1 MRVRI
6 FALVLAF
13 SVSSPA
19 FCQTAISVPDTASWQ
34 HARSEIILPP
44 KLAGLKRGSISDNS
58 ASELDVSVQYEGA
71 DSIGTVY
78 LYRPYWNDIGVWFDR
93 SEQGLLAHK
102 ALGNVVGVENA
113 PSSFARPG
121 GSVASGLYRVYTTSN
136 DKYKATALAI
146 FPVGHWFVKLRYST
160 FNSDPAFAK
169 TKLMEMIAKIRV
181 PATASEGTVPQ
192 SIPLCMT
199 AIKWKKA
206 KVIKPDLMGAML
218 TGATFTEL
226 MKLRTADFLDLPNAC
241 RDAVPTELYTLY
253 RDAKDDNNL
262 VMVAGDSGYSVQVL
276 EALLSNKEYWA
287 IASSL
292 AQHAL
297 LPTFTK
303 MPAPELLFKVVA
315 SGQTVATINDDPD
328 LPSGQKQDSVITLPS
343 GR

>member
-1 MRVRI
+1 MGVRI
-6 FALVLAF
+6 FALLLAF
-13 SVSSPA
+13 SVSLPA
-19 FCQTAISVPDTASWQ
+19 SAKTAISVPDAASWQ

-58 ASELDVSVQYEGA
+58 ASELDVSVQYESA
-71 DSIGTVY
+71 DSVGTVY

-93 SEQGLLAHK
+93 SEQGLLANK
-102 ALGNVVGVENA
+102 ALGNVVAVENA
-113 PSSFARPG
+113 ATSFARPG

-160 FNSDPAFAK
+160 SNSDPAIAK
-169 TKLMEMIAKIRV
+169 AKLMEMMAKVRV
-181 PATASEGTVPQ
+181 PVTASEGAVPQ
-192 SIPLCMT
+192 VIPMCAT
-199 AIKWKKA
+199 PIKWKKA
-206 KVIKPDLMGAML
+206 KVIKPDLVGAL
-218 TGATFTEL
+218 VTGTTFTEL

-241 RDAVPTELYTLY
+241 RDGAPTELYTVY
-253 RDAKDDNNL
+253 RDAKDDNNI
-262 VMVAGDSGYSVQVL
+262 VMVAGDTGYSVQVL

-287 IASSL
+287 IASGL

-303 MPAPELLFKVVA
+303 MPAPELLFKVVS
-315 SGQTVATINDDPD
+315 SGQTVASITDDPD
-328 LPSGQKQDSVITLPS
+328 MPSDQKQDSVITVPS

>member
-6 FALVLAF
+6 FALLLTF
-13 SVSSPA
+13 LVSSPA
-19 FCQTAISVPDTASWQ
+19 FSQTAISVPDTASWQ

-44 KLAGLKRGSISDNS
+44 KLAGLKRGLISDNS

-93 SEQGLLAHK
+93 SEQGLLANK
-102 ALGNVVGVENA
+102 ALGNVVEAENA

-136 DKYKATALAI
+136 HKYKATALAI

-160 FNSDPAFAK
+160 SNSDPAFAK

-199 AIKWKKA
+199 SIKWKKA

-241 RDAVPTELYTLY
+241 RDAAPTELYTLY

-303 MPAPELLFKVVA
+303 MPVPELLFKVVA